1 MDGINGNK
9 VESMELMGEWML
21 WMGMG
26 EFAGVDGEGWN
37 GWNGWDSNYG
47 MDGIVRMDWT

>member
-1 MDGINGNK
+1 MDGINGNE

-21 WMGMG
+21 WMGMS
-26 EFAGVDGEGWN
+26 EFAGVDGD

-47 MDGIVRMDWT
+47 MDGIVRMGWT